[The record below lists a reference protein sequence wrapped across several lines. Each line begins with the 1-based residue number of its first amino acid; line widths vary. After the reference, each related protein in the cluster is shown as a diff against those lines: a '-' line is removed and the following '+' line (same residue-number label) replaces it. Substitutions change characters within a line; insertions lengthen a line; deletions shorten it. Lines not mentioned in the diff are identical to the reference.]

1 MRGGLGALGVGLTC
15 LVYTG
20 QSNLLAQVGRNATLT
35 GRTDL
40 WGATLTSIL
49 QHPWLGYG
57 FNAFWEGM
65 QGASYSVITSV
76 GWYVRHAHNGFIDLS
91 LDLGMLGLATFVT
104 GYVVLSKR
112 ALQIIRRVP
121 GPASY
126 WFCAFLCFMLLYNLD
141 ESSILVQN
149 NIFWIVYTS
158 TAVNISTYL
167 QKRRLSKVRELHYEF

>member
-1 MRGGLGALGVGLTC
+1 
-15 LVYTG
+15 
-20 QSNLLAQVGRNATLT
+20 VGRNTTLT

-40 WGATLTSIL
+40 WGATVASIL
-49 QHPWLGYG
+49 QRPWLGYG

-65 QGASYSVITSV
+65 QGASYSVITTV
-76 GWYVRHAHNGFIDLS
+76 GWYVRHSHNGFIDLS

-104 GYVVLSKR
+104 GYLVLSKR
-112 ALQIIRRVP
+112 ALQICRRVP

-167 QKRRLSKVRELHYEF
+167 RDRRLTTARELHYEF